1 MEQDVARRSVFEP
14 PRWLRDLGRASWLL
28 VGVVALVVGIV
39 WLLGETATIGVPV
52 LLGLVIATVA
62 SPLVAGLQR
71 HRVPRGLG
79 ALLVLLAILAVAAVV
94 LLLVLGGIT
103 SQSDEIAAYANASAA
118 RVETW
123 LRDLGIDQTG
133 AEQARE
139 QLKAIVVEVGPR
151 LVKGFTA
158 GLLGLTSIAFG
169 IALTVFSLFFLLKD
183 GPALRRWVDGHLGV
197 SQPVAQT
204 ITGNAITSLRKY
216 FIGVSIVAVFNAVV
230 VGFAAVLLDVPL
242 AGTIAVVTFVTAY
255 VPYVGAFVAGAFA
268 VTLAL
273 ANGGTT
279 TALIMLV
286 VFLLANGLLQSI
298 VQPIAFGA
306 TLRLNPLLVL
316 VVTIGAGSLFGMI
329 GLILAAPLVSAVIHI
344 IHDVGDLKRLE
355 SAAPADVEPPA
366 APLPVWRS

>member
-1 MEQDVARRSVFEP
+1 
-14 PRWLRDLGRASWLL
+14 
-28 VGVVALVVGIV
+28 
-39 WLLGETATIGVPV
+39 
-52 LLGLVIATVA
+52 VIATVA

-71 HRVPRGLG
+71 RRVPRGLG
-79 ALLVLLAILAVAAVV
+79 ALLVLLALLAVAAVV

-103 SQSDEIAAYANASAA
+103 SQSDEIAAYANASAD
-118 RVETW
+118 RVEVW
-123 LRDLGIDQTG
+123 LTDLGIDQTG
-133 AEQARE
+133 AEEARE
-139 QLKAIVVEVGPR
+139 RLKAIVVEVGPR

-158 GLLGLTSIAFG
+158 GLLGLTSVAFG

-183 GPALRRWVDGHLGV
+183 GPALRGWVDGHLGV
-197 SQPVAQT
+197 SPPVAQT
-204 ITGNAITSLRKY
+204 ITGDAITSLRKY

-230 VGFAAVLLDVPL
+230 VGVAAVLLDVPL

-329 GLILAAPLVSAVIHI
+329 GLILAAPLVSAAIHI
-344 IHDVGDLKRLE
+344 IHDIGELKRVE
-355 SAAPADVEPPA
+355 SATAGAGAEPPP
-366 APLPVWRS
+366 APLPVWRT

>member
-71 HRVPRGLG
+71 RRVPRGLG

-103 SQSDEIAAYANASAA
+103 SQSDEIAAYANASAD
-118 RVETW
+118 RVEIW
-123 LRDLGIDQTG
+123 LTDLGIDQTG

-204 ITGNAITSLRKY
+204 ITGDAITSLRKY
-216 FIGVSIVAVFNAVV
+216 FIGVS
-230 VGFAAVLLDVPL
+230 LDVPL

-329 GLILAAPLVSAVIHI
+329 GLILAAPLVSAAIHI
-344 IHDVGDLKRLE
+344 IHDIGDLKRVE
-355 SAAPADVEPPA
+355 SADAE
-366 APLPVWRS
+366 PLPVWRT